1 MVAET
6 RFENISLLYFCEGD
20 YVSEEFI
27 LSVKN
32 KVKRLT
38 VGRSLS
44 DMSSIL
50 DNVEVD
56 VLLLDINPGKIPA
69 EVLNAFLIKMKSKKE
84 NLSVIVVTKPSE
96 FADNLTEADFVVSR
110 DINPEQ
116 LKRLV
121 ELC

>member
-6 RFENISLLYFCEGD
+6 KFENVSLLYFCEGE
-20 YVSEEFI
+20 YISEEFI

-32 KVKRLT
+32 RIKRLT
-38 VGRSLS
+38 IGRSLS

-50 DNVEVD
+50 DNIDVD
-56 VLLLDINPGKIPA
+56 VLLLDINPGRIPA
-69 EVLNAFLIKMKSKKE
+69 EVLNAFLIKMKSKNE
-84 NLSVIVVTKPSE
+84 DLSVIIVTKPSE

-110 DINPEQ
+110 DVNPEQ

>member
-69 EVLNAFLIKMKSKKE
+69 EVLNAFLIKMKSKQE

>member
-6 RFENISLLYFCEGD
+6 RFENISLLYFCEGE
-20 YVSEEFI
+20 YISEEFI
-27 LSVKN
+27 LSIKN
-32 KVKRLT
+32 RIKRLT
-38 VGRSLS
+38 IGRNLS

-50 DNVEVD
+50 DNIDVD
-56 VLLLDINPGKIPA
+56 VLLLDIDPGRIPA

-84 NLSVIVVTKPSE
+84 DLSVIIVTKPSE

>member
-6 RFENISLLYFCEGD
+6 KFENVSLLYFCEGE
-20 YVSEEFI
+20 YISEEFI

-32 KVKRLT
+32 RIKRLT
-38 VGRSLS
+38 IGRSLS

-50 DNVEVD
+50 DNIDVD
-56 VLLLDINPGKIPA
+56 VLLLDINPGRIPA

-84 NLSVIVVTKPSE
+84 DLSVIIVTKPSE

-110 DINPEQ
+110 DVNPEQ